1 MGRGYKFLGFVIFSK
16 HNNDFKFCSLP
27 FQLFPA
33 TTIQTV
39 IQKYFTMGCVP
50 GKEPLCEKHF
60 EFISQNTDI
69 SREDVEE
76 QYTNLSE
83 WTNYP
88 EFFQVSKVFVI

>member
-1 MGRGYKFLGFVIFSK
+1 MGRGCKYLGCVIFSK
-16 HNNDFKFCSLP
+16 YNHDIEFCSLP

-50 GKEPLCEKHF
+50 GKEPLSEKDL

-76 QYTNLSE
+76 QYTNFLHR
-83 WTNYP
+83 YP
-88 EFFQVSKVFVI
+88 NGKITRSSFK